1 MMPFLA
7 GEDGSE
13 LLYSMYALG
22 INTFSY
28 KISDNL
34 LYFNFP
40 GEEGTPW
47 YKGVSQTS
55 NVYRKRGNVNE
66 I

>member
-28 KISDNL
+28 KISDSL

-47 YKGVSQTS
+47 YKGVSQTP
-55 NVYRKRGNVNE
+55 NV
-66 I
+66 